1 MLWELGVGGWE
12 LTKAAS
18 FSGLHPMDNQA
29 IARVFAQIGDLLE
42 IKAENP
48 FKIRA
53 YRNAAETITHT
64 AERIADLNP
73 ADRLAIPGIG
83 KDLAAKIAELLETG
97 TIAYHQ
103 NLLQEFPPTIL
114 DLLNLQ
120 GVGPKTVALLY
131 RELRIGTLDQ
141 LRVALQEGRLRGIK
155 GMGAKKEALILK
167 ALDDQSRF
175 TGRRLMPQAHDAIAP
190 LVLALRDHAPN
201 ATITPVG
208 SLRRGCETCGDLDIL
223 AAGAP
228 PSLMDAFTSYGPVEN
243 VLARGGTKSSVHMWG
258 GFQVDLRLVPEE
270 SLGAALQYFTGS
282 KAHNIA
288 LRDRAIRMGLKL
300 NEYGLYREDGSSI
313 AGASEEEIYEA
324 LGLAFV
330 PPELRENRGEI
341 DAAEGRTLPSLVTQ
355 QDLRGDVHMHTTA
368 TDGKADAE
376 TMAIAARGN
385 GSSYIAITDHSQ
397 ALAMAGGLDEHAA
410 LEHAARVRALN
421 ARLDG
426 ITVLAGIECD
436 IRPDGTMDLAD
447 DCLAQ
452 LDVVVAS
459 VHSAFNQD
467 EAQMTDRILKAIAC
481 PWVDIL
487 GHPTG
492 RLILRRG
499 GYPLNMEKVI
509 AAAAAAGVALEIN
522 SQVDRLDLD
531 EHHAR
536 LACERGVQLVI
547 DSDAHSPVALGN
559 ARWGVTVAR
568 RAWLTK
574 DDVLNTRPVDEFRRA
589 LRRRRRRG
597 AA

>member
-1 MLWELGVGGWE
+1 
-12 LTKAAS
+12 
-18 FSGLHPMDNQA
+18 MDNQA

-53 YRNAAETITHT
+53 YRNAAETIVHT
-64 AERIADLNP
+64 AERISDLSP
-73 ADRLAIPGIG
+73 AERLAIPGIG

-97 TIAYHQ
+97 AIAYHQ

-131 RELRIGTLDQ
+131 RELQIGTLDQ
-141 LRVALQEGRLRGIK
+141 LRTALQEGRLRGIK
-155 GMGAKKEALILK
+155 GMGAKKESLILK
-167 ALDDQSRF
+167 ALEDQSRF

-190 LVLALRDHAPN
+190 LVLTLREHAPD
-201 ATITPVG
+201 AVITPVG

-228 PSLMDAFTSYGPVEN
+228 ATLMEAFTSYASVEN
-243 VLARGGTKSSVHMWG
+243 VLARGTTKSSVHMWG
-258 GFQVDLRLVPEE
+258 GFQVDLRLVPRE

-324 LGLAFV
+324 LGLVFI

-341 DAAEGRTLPSLVTQ
+341 DAAERRALPALVTP
-355 QDLRGDVHMHTTA
+355 QDLQGDVHMHTTA

-376 TMAIAARGN
+376 AMAIAARSN
-385 GSSYIAITDHSQ
+385 GLTYIAITDHSQ
-397 ALAMAGGLDEHAA
+397 ALAMAGGLDERGA

-421 ARLDG
+421 TRLEG

-447 DCLAQ
+447 DCLAE

-492 RLILRRG
+492 RLILRRS
-499 GYPLNMEKVI
+499 GYPLNMETII
-509 AAAAAAGVALEIN
+509 AAAASAGVALEIN

-536 LACERGVQLVI
+536 LARERGVKLVV

-589 LRRRRRRG
+589 LRRRRSRG
-597 AA
+597 TA